1 MTCTSEGD
9 FERIQTI
16 DDENFC
22 VDEKT
27 GATDETFFVNDDFQ
41 CQEKPKTTMPKTLPT
56 LGPAQ
61 AAEYKV
67 IFEKKNKL
75 FKNPELRKHS
85 VQNLPS
91 ALQIPSE
98 MPRDYTCIKFWSQAH
113 VSNIKDMFFDL
124 VSFQQTNNAC
134 TGTSAKE

>member
-1 MTCTSEGD
+1 MACTSEGD

-16 DDENFC
+16 EDENFC

-61 AAEYKV
+61 VAEYKV
-67 IFEKKNKL
+67 IFEKKTNCSRTLNCENIQCK
-75 FKNPELRKHS
+75 PRE
-85 VQNLPS
+85 
-91 ALQIPSE
+91 IP
-98 MPRDYTCIKFWSQAH
+98 RYYTMYNIQCI
-113 VSNIKDMFFDL
+113 IYI
-124 VSFQQTNNAC
+124 
-134 TGTSAKE
+134 